1 MVRLM
6 ASRRIVV
13 LLTGCLFAIAFPAK
27 AQDQGNGHR
36 ELLGPRFELAPGH
49 PPIPKP
55 RSKRGAEWIRSWNEV
70 ALDANAL
77 DHTPVAAGE
86 VRVFG
91 EQLGPGRTSRALAI
105 VHIAMFD
112 AVNAIVGGY
121 DSYTDLPRVHPVTSM
136 HAAIAQ
142 AAHDTL
148 VALYPSQTARFAQEL
163 ANHLNDI
170 PEGRAKADGIALGR
184 NAAAA
189 ILALRSNDGSQ
200 EQDPRIGIEY
210 IPKDDA
216 GVWRPDPVS
225 QIPIALGWKWGKVLP
240 FVLKSAEQFPLPP
253 PPAMNSPEYASAF
266 NEVKLLGGDGVITP
280 TQRTAKETE
289 IGIFWGYDGTP
300 GLGTPPRLY
309 NQIALRIAEQRGSDM
324 IELARLLALV
334 NVAMADAGYAAWHS
348 KYKYEFWRPVTGI
361 REGDEGT
368 GPTGQGDGNAA
379 TVGDPSFSPL
389 GAPASNLTGP
399 NFTPPFPAYPS
410 GHATFGG
417 ALFQTLR
424 RLYGTDRVR
433 FSFVSD
439 ELNGETLDNQGQV
452 RPLVRH
458 HYNSLSEAEE
468 ENGQSR
474 VYLGIHWAFD
484 KTAGITQGRQVA
496 DYVFK
501 NAFTPLRD
509 GRPRPRSER

>member
-1 MVRLM
+1 MSNSWVPKPIALMVMGFLLAM
-6 ASRRIVV
+6 A
-13 LLTGCLFAIAFPAK
+13 LPAN
-27 AQDQGNGHR
+27 AQDPGKGLR
-36 ELLGPRFELAPGH
+36 ELWGPCFTPAPTH
-49 PPIPKP
+49 RVMPRP
-55 RSKRGAEWIRSWNEV
+55 RSRSKSNWVREWNEI
-70 ALDANAL
+70 ALEANAL
-77 DHTPVAAGE
+77 DHTPVAAGDT
-86 VRVFG
+86 RVFG
-91 EQLGPGRTSRALAI
+91 EQLGPGRTSRAFAI

-121 DSYTDLPRVHPVTSM
+121 VSYTDLPRANPVTSLP
-136 HAAIAQ
+136 AAIAQ

-148 VALYPSQTARFAQEL
+148 AALYPSQKSKFAEEL
-163 ANHLNDI
+163 ADDLNTI
-170 PEGRAKADGIALGR
+170 PEGRAKTDGVALGHK
-184 NAAAA
+184 AAAT
-189 ILALRSNDGSQ
+189 ILALRADDGSNKP
-200 EQDPRIGIEY
+200 EPRVGIEY
-210 IPKDDA
+210 IPKNA
-216 GVWRPDPVS
+216 PGIWRPDPVS

-240 FVLKSAEQFPLPP
+240 FVLQSADQFLV
-253 PPAMNSPEYASAF
+253 PPAPALNSPEYAAAF

-280 TQRTAKETE
+280 TRRTAKETE

-309 NQIALRIAEQRGSDM
+309 NQIALRIAEQRGSDP

-334 NVAMADAGYAAWHS
+334 NVAMADAGYACWNS
-348 KYKYEFWRPVTGI
+348 KYTYEVWRPVTGI
-361 REGDEGT
+361 READEGT
-368 GPTGQGDGNAA
+368 GPTGKGDGNAA

-389 GAPASNLTGP
+389 GAPASNFIGP

-417 ALFQTLR
+417 ALFQILR
-424 RLYGTDRVR
+424 QFYGTDRIR

-439 ELNGETLDNQGQV
+439 ELNGETLDNQGRV
-452 RPLVRH
+452 RLFARRH
-458 HYNSLSEAEE
+458 YSSLSEAEE

-474 VYLGIHWAFD
+474 IYLGIHWAFD

-501 NAFTPLRD
+501 HAFMPLRD